1 MGSSTP
7 PSPKDGAAN
16 RAAVARTRAA
26 KRAAGLV
33 PKERWAHRSWSWMTS
48 DPPARLRSAARAEG
62 ARAYLPS
69 VRPVFRVRLN
79 AFSAS
84 RSSHADMPK
93 PSARAASWICCFSS
107 GVTRNMI

>member
-33 PKERWAHRSWSWMTS
+33 PLE
-48 DPPARLRSAARAEG
+48 
-62 ARAYLPS
+62 S
-69 VRPVFRVRLN
+69 VR
-79 AFSAS
+79 
-84 RSSHADMPK
+84 D
-93 PSARAASWICCFSS
+93 
-107 GVTRNMI
+107 